1 MFKMTLS
8 LKSCDRVCDRLHLG
22 DKNAACDLDLLAR
35 LKVKLKSVRNFL
47 VPSAPQGKVNF
58 RVQHTYCTKTFLF
71 PWKHRRHGR
80 SSADYSLEIFGGS
93 RVLNFL
99 KVRKSTFPL
108 SYSLRVLVARR
119 SFLKVWHFSEPP
131 IPIPPARPRT

>member
-1 MFKMTLS
+1 MSKMTLS

-58 RVQHTYCTKTFLF
+58 RVQHIAQK
-71 PWKHRRHGR
+71 
-80 SSADYSLEIFGGS
+80 
-93 RVLNFL
+93 
-99 KVRKSTFPL
+99 L
-108 SYSLRVLVARR
+108 SYSRGNTAVTVGPRQTTPSR
-119 SFLKVWHFSEPP
+119 SLGDREC
-131 IPIPPARPRT
+131 